1 MRRGAFVILSLIGV
15 GSGRLFAAQRGSSSW
30 VLSWVRA
37 LSWVLGEFPG
47 LVSWVP
53 YDYVLGPLA
62 YLINGDLSL
71 S

>member
-37 LSWVLGEFPG
+37 FPG
-47 LVSWVP
+47 SLVSFLGWFPGSLMIMSWVP
-53 YDYVLGPLA
+53 WH
-62 YLINGDLSL
+62 I
-71 S
+71 